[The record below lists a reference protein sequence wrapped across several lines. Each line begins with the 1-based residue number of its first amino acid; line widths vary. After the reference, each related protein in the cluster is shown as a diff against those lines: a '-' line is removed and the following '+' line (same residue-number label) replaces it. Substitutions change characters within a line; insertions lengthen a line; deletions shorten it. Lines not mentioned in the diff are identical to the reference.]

1 MQKELKRSKERAHQ
15 REGRWN
21 HRKLG
26 ASTLCE
32 DPNPAIPPS
41 WGQPCSAPLPG
52 MCSVPHFPA
61 LSPSPQSPSPSKEAL
76 SYKSGH
82 PEGWGG
88 GRGGVSEQGGAGGG
102 GLLISPFI
110 FSFWRGGEQN
120 WPSWRQCQP
129 DHGQDWGNWED
140 LG

>member
-88 GRGGVSEQGGAGGG
+88 GAGGCVCEREG
-102 GLLISPFI
+102 CGRESLNLSFHLQLLKRQRTKLALLETVPTRPRSGL
-110 FSFWRGGEQN
+110 G
-120 WPSWRQCQP
+120 
-129 DHGQDWGNWED
+129 
-140 LG
+140 